1 VPKTKLGKW
10 AGVLLAAFLV
20 FLIALILGRRGL
32 HPGAPLAIIVGIC
45 MMIAG
50 IAAFVT
56 GAVSFFKLK
65 DRSFIVILAMFFG
78 FIAILFF
85 LMELV
90 EGITWRLTH

>member
-1 VPKTKLGKW
+1 
-10 AGVLLAAFLV
+10 
-20 FLIALILGRRGL
+20 
-32 HPGAPLAIIVGIC
+32 